1 MSQIKTK
8 IPREALL
15 LDRWYVGRGR
25 NANVGLWDGKYFL
38 TIGEKCG
45 HMVVRKETY
54 CATEAG
60 AFQPFL
66 PIDEGEVIQK
76 ASDGSKLFY
85 AEKLEFSGFDQP

>member
-45 HMVVRKETY
+45 RMVVRKETY
-54 CATEAG
+54 YATEAG

-66 PIDEGEVIQK
+66 LIDEGSVIEK
-76 ASDGSKLFY
+76 VADGSKLFY
-85 AEKLEFSGFDQP
+85 ADKLAFSGFDQP

>member
-8 IPREALL
+8 IPREELL

-45 HMVVRKETY
+45 RMVVRKETY
-54 CATEAG
+54 YATEAG

-66 PIDEGEVIQK
+66 LIDEGVIIEK
-76 ASDGSKLFY
+76 TNDRSKLFY
-85 AEKLEFSGFDQP
+85 ADKLAFGSFDRS

>member
-8 IPREALL
+8 IPREELL

-45 HMVVRKETY
+45 RMVVRKETY
-54 CATEAG
+54 YETEAG

-66 PIDEGEVIQK
+66 LIDEGVVTEK
-76 ASDGSKLFY
+76 ANDGSKLFY
-85 AEKLEFSGFDQP
+85 AEKLGFSSL

>member
-8 IPREALL
+8 IPREELL

-25 NANVGLWDGKYFL
+25 NANVGRWDGKCFL

-45 HMVVRKETY
+45 RMVVRKETY
-54 CATEAG
+54 YATEAG

-66 PIDEGEVIQK
+66 LIDEGVVIEK
-76 ASDGSKLFY
+76 TCDRSYMLYADKL
-85 AEKLEFSGFDQP
+85 GFDSL